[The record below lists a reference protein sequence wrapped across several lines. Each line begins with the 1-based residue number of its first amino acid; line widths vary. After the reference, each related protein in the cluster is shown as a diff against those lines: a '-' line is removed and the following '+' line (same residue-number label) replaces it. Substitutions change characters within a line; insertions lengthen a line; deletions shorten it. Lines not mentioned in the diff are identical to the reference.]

1 MLERRSHSWP
11 AVAALLFLLAL
22 AGLLRFWGI
31 DYGLPHLTTRPDE
44 ERIVGRAFAILST
57 GHFHPGDF
65 TYPGLLKYLSALA
78 LALYYGVGKL
88 IGHYQEF
95 FDFQFEAVVSQP
107 GLLYRICRSVSALL
121 GVGSVGTTYLLA
133 RQAYRSRSI
142 GLVAAATLATC
153 YLHVRDSH
161 FATVDV
167 AMTFFVILSLLFAV
181 KVTVRY
187 RTRHFALAGLFAGL
201 AAATKYNA
209 GVVILGIL
217 AACLPVLPGIKRR
230 EDLPSPTKIL
240 GRLALAGVLMAVAFA
255 LTSPYSLL
263 HYPAL
268 LKELQAIR
276 NVLYEREGP
285 MALWVHLNVTFPG
298 GFGWPFFLASLAG
311 VIRAAWLHRPA
322 DLVLLAF
329 LIPFFGSAAGVGWV
343 FPRYLVPLTPLFA
356 TLAAEFS
363 CSMLRKACI
372 PVLSQRPYAAALLA
386 ALVLAGPGLWRSI
399 QFDRLASRKD
409 TRLLASEWVAENL
422 PRRSVILLCRG
433 YGAPR
438 INADRRRPPAFEP
451 KKVRCTGNP
460 VPALSALSGAG
471 ARYLITHQHPQLK
484 AFSSIPDGFERWLV
498 EHARPLAVFDPFVRG
513 SGRETSRPYFYTG
526 DGFYLPL
533 TGLGAMER
541 GGPILTIW
549 DLKGSG

>member
-1 MLERRSHSWP
+1 MLQSASMLERRSFYWP
-11 AVAALLFLLAL
+11 AATTLFLILVL

-31 DYGLPHLTTRPDE
+31 DYGLPHPTSRPDE

-57 GHFHPGDF
+57 GTFHPGDF
-65 TYPGLLKYLSALA
+65 TYPGLLKYLNALA
-78 LALYYGVGKL
+78 LAFYYGVGKF
-88 IGHYQEF
+88 IGHYQEL
-95 FDFQFEAVVSQP
+95 FDFQFEAVVTHP

-121 GVGSVGTTYLLA
+121 GVGSVGATYLLA

-142 GLVAAATLATC
+142 GLVAAATLASC

-167 AMTFFVILSLLFAV
+167 AATFFVILSLFFAV
-181 KVTVRY
+181 KVTEGY

-209 GVVILGIL
+209 GAVILGLL
-217 AACLPVLPGIKRR
+217 AACLPALVGFKRQQ
-230 EDLPSPTKIL
+230 DSPSRTKIL
-240 GRLALAGVLMAVAFA
+240 RQVMLAGALMALTFA
-255 LTSPYSLL
+255 LTTPYSLL

-276 NVLYEREGP
+276 EVLYEREGP
-285 MALWVHLNVTFPG
+285 IAFWVHLDVTFPG
-298 GFGWPFFLASLAG
+298 GFGWPFFLASLGG
-311 VIRAAWLHRPA
+311 VIRAVWLRRPA
-322 DLVLLAF
+322 DLVLLGF
-329 LIPFFGSAAGVGWV
+329 LIPFFGSAAGVRWV

-363 CSMLRKACI
+363 CWLFTRARV
-372 PVLSQRPYAAALLA
+372 PVLSQRPTAV
-386 ALVLAGPGLWRSI
+386 ALVAAITLAGPGLWKSI

-433 YGAPR
+433 YGAPA

-451 KKVRCTGNP
+451 KKIKCSTREV
-460 VPALSALSGAG
+460 SAAG
-471 ARYLITHQHPQLK
+471 ARYLITHQHPQLR
-484 AFSSIPDGFERWLV
+484 AFSKIPADLERWLV
-498 EHARPLAVFDPFVRG
+498 ENARPMVVFDPFVQG
-513 SGRETSRPYFYTG
+513 VDADRPYFYTG

-533 TGLGAMER
+533 TGLDAMER

-549 DLKGSG
+549 DLEG